1 MKKVLTTL
9 LALVSAGLAAGAV
22 YLMASA
28 PAEPSQ
34 DWRFHM
40 SEQQHAILIAPIDHA
55 YRVAAYLIT
64 WAIQLGYLAWIAVK
78 WRSDEATSR

>member
-1 MKKVLTTL
+1 MKKILSTL
-9 LALVSAGLAAGAV
+9 LGFVAAGLAAGAV
-22 YLMASA
+22 YYMTSA

-40 SEQQHAILIAPIDHA
+40 TDQQHALLVVPIDHA

-64 WAIQLGYLAWIAVK
+64 WAIQLGYLAWIAAK
-78 WRSDEATSR
+78 WRSGEATSR